1 MPDFL
6 LPDLGEGLT
15 EAEIVAWLIEVGD
28 EVSIDQPVVEVET
41 AKAVV
46 EVPVPFAGRV
56 MAVFGRPGESL
67 AVGSPLIT
75 VADNAIDVEAGALR
89 RESAEAPASYE
100 VDMVTKDALLGEPAT
115 EQASGNVLIGYGT
128 GAPAPRRRRPRPTE
142 RALSGSVEIV
152 PVVATSAAGTAHE
165 PPNNRTVISPLV
177 RKLARSAGIDLGTLA
192 ATGTAGTVRRSDVE
206 KAIAARSA
214 STHSI
219 AADGTAAD
227 IVAAGGVAA
236 GGVAAGGVADDGV
249 RPDGVMHEHVVV
261 HEHVGD
267 EKLETPKLAVA
278 ETRRIPITGVR
289 RLIADKMSASRRE
302 IPEATVWVDVDAT
315 DLLAARAVMNARKPA
330 EPVSV
335 LALFARFAIVGLRRF
350 PELNAHIEGDEIVI
364 PTAVHLG
371 LAAQTERGLMVPVI
385 REAQNLSAR
394 ELTRAIAD
402 KTSAARAGKLSP
414 KYLSGGTFT
423 VNNYGIFGVDGSA
436 AIINHPEVAI
446 LGLGR
451 IIDRPWIVNGQVVA
465 RKIAQLSLAFDHRV
479 CDGGV
484 AGGFLRFVADCV
496 EAPVGVLGDL

>member
-15 EAEIVAWLIEVGD
+15 EAEIVAWLVDVGD

-75 VADNAIDVEAGALR
+75 VVDNAIDVEAGALR
-89 RESAEAPASYE
+89 RESAEAPASSE
-100 VDMVTKDALLGEPAT
+100 VGIVAKDALLGEPAT

-128 GAPAPRRRRPRPTE
+128 GAPAPRRSRSRPTE
-142 RALSGSVEIV
+142 QALSGSVGIV
-152 PVVATSAAGTAHE
+152 PVVATSAAGTADAI
-165 PPNNRTVISPLV
+165 PNNRTVISPLV
-177 RKLARSAGIDLGTLA
+177 RKLARSAGIDLATLT

-214 STHSI
+214 STSSS
-219 AADGTAAD
+219 AGDGT
-227 IVAAGGVAA
+227 AAGGVAA
-236 GGVAAGGVADDGV
+236 DGVAAGVVASGGVVANGVAA
-249 RPDGVMHEHVVV
+249 DGVMPDGVV
-261 HEHVGD
+261 HEHVAD
-267 EKLETPKLAVA
+267 EDSPTPKLAVA
-278 ETRRIPITGVR
+278 GTRRIPITGVR
-289 RLIADKMSASRRE
+289 RLIADKMSTSRRE

-315 DLLAARAVMNARKPA
+315 DLLAARAVMNARKPD

-350 PELNAHIEGDEIVI
+350 AELNAHIEGDEIVI

-414 KYLSGGTFT
+414 KELSGGTFT

>member
-15 EAEIVAWLIEVGD
+15 EAEIVAWLVDVGD

-75 VADNAIDVEAGALR
+75 VVDNAIDVEAGALR
-89 RESAEAPASYE
+89 RESAEAPASSE
-100 VDMVTKDALLGEPAT
+100 VGIVAKDALLGEPAT

-128 GAPAPRRRRPRPTE
+128 GAPAPRRSRSRPTE
-142 RALSGSVEIV
+142 QALSGSVGIV
-152 PVVATSAAGTAHE
+152 PVVATSAAGTADAI
-165 PPNNRTVISPLV
+165 PNNRTVISPLV
-177 RKLARSAGIDLGTLA
+177 RKLARSAGIDLATLT

-214 STHSI
+214 STSSI
-219 AADGTAAD
+219 AGDGT
-227 IVAAGGVAA
+227 AAGGVAA
-236 GGVAAGGVADDGV
+236 DGVAANGVAADGV
-249 RPDGVMHEHVVV
+249 IPDGVV
-261 HEHVGD
+261 HEHVAD
-267 EKLETPKLAVA
+267 ENSPTPKLAVA
-278 ETRRIPITGVR
+278 GTRRIPITGVR
-289 RLIADKMSASRRE
+289 RLIADKMSTSRRE

-315 DLLAARAVMNARKPA
+315 DLLAARAVMNARKPD

-350 PELNAHIEGDEIVI
+350 AELNAHIEGDEIVI

-414 KYLSGGTFT
+414 KELSGGTFT

>member
-15 EAEIVAWLIEVGD
+15 EAEIVAWLVEVGD

-89 RESAEAPASYE
+89 RESAEAPASSE
-100 VDMVTKDALLGEPAT
+100 AGMVTTDALLG

-128 GAPAPRRRRPRPTE
+128 GAPAPRRRRSRPTD
-142 RALSGSVEIV
+142 RALSGSVGIV
-152 PVVATSAAGTAHE
+152 PVVATSTAGTADAI
-165 PPNNRTVISPLV
+165 PNNRTVISPLV
-177 RKLARSAGIDLGTLA
+177 RKLARSAGIDLATLT

-214 STHSI
+214 STSSS
-219 AADGTAAD
+219 AGDGT
-227 IVAAGGVAA
+227 AAGGVAA
-236 GGVAAGGVADDGV
+236 DGVAAGVVASGGVVANGVAA
-249 RPDGVMHEHVVV
+249 DGVMPDGVV
-261 HEHVGD
+261 HEHVAD
-267 EKLETPKLAVA
+267 ENWPTPKLAVA
-278 ETRRIPITGVR
+278 GTRRIPITGVR
-289 RLIADKMSASRRE
+289 RLIADKMSTSRRE

-315 DLLAARAVMNARKPA
+315 DLLAARAVMNARKPD

-350 PELNAHIEGDEIVI
+350 AELNAHIEGDEIVI

-414 KYLSGGTFT
+414 KELSGGTFT

>member
-15 EAEIVAWLIEVGD
+15 EAEIVAWLVEVGD

-89 RESAEAPASYE
+89 RESAEAPASSE
-100 VDMVTKDALLGEPAT
+100 AGMVTTDALLG

-128 GAPAPRRRRPRPTE
+128 GAPAPRRRRSRPTD
-142 RALSGSVEIV
+142 RALSGSVGIV
-152 PVVATSAAGTAHE
+152 PVVATSTAGTADAI
-165 PPNNRTVISPLV
+165 PNNRTVISPLV
-177 RKLARSAGIDLGTLA
+177 RKLARSAGIDLATLT

-214 STHSI
+214 STSSS
-219 AADGTAAD
+219 AGDGT
-227 IVAAGGVAA
+227 AAGGVAA
-236 GGVAAGGVADDGV
+236 DGVAAGVVASGGVVANGVAA
-249 RPDGVMHEHVVV
+249 DGVMPDGVV
-261 HEHVGD
+261 HEHVAD
-267 EKLETPKLAVA
+267 ENWPTPKLAVA
-278 ETRRIPITGVR
+278 GTRRIPITAVR
-289 RLIADKMSASRRE
+289 RLIADKMSTSRRE

-315 DLLAARAVMNARKPA
+315 DLLAARAVMNARKPD

-350 PELNAHIEGDEIVI
+350 AELNAHIEGDEIVI

-414 KYLSGGTFT
+414 KELSGGTFT

>member
-15 EAEIVAWLIEVGD
+15 EAEIVAWLVEVGD

-89 RESAEAPASYE
+89 REGAEAPASSE
-100 VDMVTKDALLGEPAT
+100 AGMVTTDALLG

-128 GAPAPRRRRPRPTE
+128 GAPAPRRRRSRPTD
-142 RALSGSVEIV
+142 RALSGSVGIV
-152 PVVATSAAGTAHE
+152 PVVATSTAGTADAI
-165 PPNNRTVISPLV
+165 PNNRTVISPLV
-177 RKLARSAGIDLGTLA
+177 RKLARSAGIDLATLT

-214 STHSI
+214 STSSS
-219 AADGTAAD
+219 AGDGT
-227 IVAAGGVAA
+227 AAGGVAA
-236 GGVAAGGVADDGV
+236 DGVAAGVVASGGVVANGVAA
-249 RPDGVMHEHVVV
+249 DGVMPDGVV
-261 HEHVGD
+261 HEHVAD
-267 EKLETPKLAVA
+267 ENWPTPKLAVA
-278 ETRRIPITGVR
+278 GTRRIPITGVR
-289 RLIADKMSASRRE
+289 RLIADKMSTSRRE

-315 DLLAARAVMNARKPA
+315 DLLAARAVMNARKPD

-350 PELNAHIEGDEIVI
+350 AELNAHIEGDEIVI

-414 KYLSGGTFT
+414 KELSGGTFT

>member
-15 EAEIVAWLIEVGD
+15 EAEIVAWLVEVGD
-28 EVSIDQPVVEVET
+28 EVSIDQPVVEAET

-89 RESAEAPASYE
+89 REGAEAPASSE
-100 VDMVTKDALLGEPAT
+100 AGMVTTDALLG

-128 GAPAPRRRRPRPTE
+128 GAPAPRRRRSRPTD
-142 RALSGSVEIV
+142 RALSGSVGIV
-152 PVVATSAAGTAHE
+152 PVVATSTAGTADAI
-165 PPNNRTVISPLV
+165 PNNRTVISPLV
-177 RKLARSAGIDLGTLA
+177 RKLARSAGIDLATLT

-214 STHSI
+214 STSSS
-219 AADGTAAD
+219 AGDGT
-227 IVAAGGVAA
+227 AAGGVAA
-236 GGVAAGGVADDGV
+236 DGVAAGVVASGGVVANGVAA
-249 RPDGVMHEHVVV
+249 DGVMPDGVV
-261 HEHVGD
+261 HEHVAD
-267 EKLETPKLAVA
+267 ENWPTPKLAVA
-278 ETRRIPITGVR
+278 GTRRIPITGVR
-289 RLIADKMSASRRE
+289 RLIADKMSTSRRE

-315 DLLAARAVMNARKPA
+315 DLLAARAVMNARKPD

-350 PELNAHIEGDEIVI
+350 AELNAHIEGDEIVI

-414 KYLSGGTFT
+414 KELSGGTFT

>member
-89 RESAEAPASYE
+89 RESAEAPASSE

-128 GAPAPRRRRPRPTE
+128 GAPTPRRRRPRPTE
-142 RALSGSVEIV
+142 QALSGSVEIV
-152 PVVATSAAGTAHE
+152 PVVATSAAGTADE
-165 PPNNRTVISPLV
+165 IPNNRTVISPLV
-177 RKLARSAGIDLGTLA
+177 RKLARSAGIDLATLT

-214 STHSI
+214 STPSI
-219 AADGTAAD
+219 AADG
-227 IVAAGGVAA
+227 
-236 GGVAAGGVADDGV
+236 
-249 RPDGVMHEHVVV
+249 VV
-261 HEHVGD
+261 HEHVAD
-267 EKLETPKLAVA
+267 ENLETPKLAVA
-278 ETRRIPITGVR
+278 GTRRIPITGVR

-315 DLLAARAVMNARKPA
+315 DLLA
-330 EPVSV
+330 
-335 LALFARFAIVGLRRF
+335 
-350 PELNAHIEGDEIVI
+350 
-364 PTAVHLG
+364 
-371 LAAQTERGLMVPVI
+371 
-385 REAQNLSAR
+385 
-394 ELTRAIAD
+394 
-402 KTSAARAGKLSP
+402 
-414 KYLSGGTFT
+414 
-423 VNNYGIFGVDGSA
+423 
-436 AIINHPEVAI
+436 
-446 LGLGR
+446 
-451 IIDRPWIVNGQVVA
+451 
-465 RKIAQLSLAFDHRV
+465 
-479 CDGGV
+479 
-484 AGGFLRFVADCV
+484 
-496 EAPVGVLGDL
+496 

>member
-15 EAEIVAWLIEVGD
+15 EAEIVAWLVDVGD

-56 MAVFGRPGESL
+56 MAVFGRPGESF

-75 VADNAIDVEAGALR
+75 VVDNAIDVEAGALR
-89 RESAEAPASYE
+89 RESAEAPASSE
-100 VDMVTKDALLGEPAT
+100 VGIVAKDALLGEPAT

-128 GAPAPRRRRPRPTE
+128 GAPAPRRSRSRPTE
-142 RALSGSVEIV
+142 QALSGSVGIV
-152 PVVATSAAGTAHE
+152 PVVATSAAGTADAI
-165 PPNNRTVISPLV
+165 PNNRTVISPLV
-177 RKLARSAGIDLGTLA
+177 RKLARSAGIDLATLT

-214 STHSI
+214 STSSI
-219 AADGTAAD
+219 AGDGT
-227 IVAAGGVAA
+227 AAGGVAA
-236 GGVAAGGVADDGV
+236 DGVAANGVAADGV
-249 RPDGVMHEHVVV
+249 IPDGVV
-261 HEHVGD
+261 HEHVAD
-267 EKLETPKLAVA
+267 ENSPTPKLAVA
-278 ETRRIPITGVR
+278 GTRRIPITGVR
-289 RLIADKMSASRRE
+289 RLIADKMSTSRRE

-315 DLLAARAVMNARKPA
+315 DLLAARAVMNARKPD

-350 PELNAHIEGDEIVI
+350 AELNAHIEGDEIVI

-371 LAAQTERGLMVPVI
+371 LAAQTERGLMVPVV

-414 KYLSGGTFT
+414 KELSGGTFT